1 MKARN
6 LNQAYR
12 LVWSEVHQAF
22 IAVAEFSRSSGKRSG
37 KAAVV
42 LATASLVVAAGVAD
56 AAELPT
62 GGQIVA
68 GSGAISQSGS
78 TLTVTQTSGKMAADW
93 QSFSIGQGHTVNFIQ
108 PSASAVALN
117 RVLGSNV
124 SVIQGAL
131 NANGHV
137 FLVNPNGVLFTPTA
151 QVNVGGLVAS
161 TLNISADDFLAGNY
175 RFSANSTAGVKNEGH
190 ITTTHG
196 GTVALIAARIENTGS
211 ITAPQ
216 GKVLMGAGS
225 TVRLDLGGPVKIEV
239 QEGALN
245 TLIAQGGAIRADGG
259 LVYLTAKAAGDL
271 ASSVINH
278 TGITEA
284 RTLSTGERGE
294 ILLMGDMAHGA
305 VQVGGMLNASAP
317 SGGAGG
323 FIETSAAIVQIA
335 DGVKVSTAAAH
346 GTTGNWLIDPTDFT
360 IASGLGVQTGSGIG
374 ATTLQNALSTTD
386 VTIATSAIDTGGEL
400 GDINV
405 NSAVSWSTNKLTLSA
420 HNNININALMDG
432 GAAGKL
438 SLRFGQATADGGSS
452 TYNVNASVN
461 LAAGPNFSTQL
472 GSTGP
477 LKNYTVITALGAQG
491 STSGTDLQGIN
502 GGLAANYV
510 LGSNIDA
517 SATAGWDAGAGF
529 VPMMVTTPDTSP
541 DCVDHGMCHSLIT
554 PFSGIFDGLGHSID
568 SLTINRTTTDFV
580 GLFGR
585 TDTTAVIRN
594 VGLVGGTVSGQ
605 SWVGA
610 LVGDDSGTISHSYA
624 TSTVTGTGD
633 YTGGLVGAKHSSAIS
648 NSYST
653 GDVTGRNYVGGL
665 LGFSD
670 TSTISNSHAT
680 GNVSGDDFV
689 GGMVGQN
696 YTGSISNSFAS
707 GAVTGRSSVGGLVGF
722 NGGYASSTISGSY
735 ATGSVSSDGGGFM
748 GGGLGGLV
756 GSNDATGTIN
766 KSYATGALAANFG
779 DDLSAG
785 GLVGDNSGAISNSYA
800 TGTMTMGDVFF
811 AQIGGLVGRNHNT
824 GTISNSYATGALVAN
839 FLRFPRAG
847 GLVGDNSGA
856 ISNSYATGTM
866 TMDFVR
872 HAEIGGLVGSN
883 HNTGTISNS
892 YATGTLAA
900 NFGDDLNAGGLV
912 GVNSGAIS
920 NSYATGVVSVGGG
933 GGFDV
938 NVGGL
943 VGRNSGAIS
952 SSYWNTDANLQG
964 IGDGDAT
971 GASALSAVDMK
982 NASNLVGFD
991 FETTP
996 VWGFKDGINNGY
1008 PVLCALGA
1016 CFTQVYISPL
1026 AGFSVY
1032 GSAPVISYSL
1042 VDASGAL
1049 YSLTNATVSGT
1060 AIFGSAPTST
1070 SNAGSYTFSYDSGLI
1085 LGGTDASKYVL
1096 LAWTTPTTWK
1106 VNRADAVVT
1115 ANSDS
1120 TKVYNG
1126 APQSVTGFGVTGLV
1140 NGDTASVLTGVSAGA
1155 TGTNAGSYTST
1166 ASGTAGNYNLSFV
1179 DGTLTIKQLPIT
1191 VTADNQSKVY
1201 GNADPSLTYQVTTGS
1216 VVDGDS
1222 LGALTRTAGEN
1233 VNSYTINASALANG
1247 NYLITAINGT
1257 LTIGQRPITVTA
1269 DNQSKVYGNV
1279 DPSLTYQVTAG
1290 SVVGSDSL
1298 GTLTRAAGENVDS
1311 YTINAS
1317 ALANGNYLITAN
1329 NGTLTI
1335 SQRPITVT
1343 ADNQSKVYGDADP
1356 SLTYQ
1361 VTTGS
1366 VVGSDSLGALTRAAG
1381 ENVDSYTIDASAL
1394 SNGNYLI
1401 TANDGTLTIS
1411 QRPITVTAD
1420 NQTKVYGNA
1429 DPLLTY
1435 AVTSGS
1441 LVSGDNLSGVLTRA
1455 VGEAVGNYTI
1465 NASAL
1470 ANGNYL
1476 ITANNGTL
1484 TISLQL
1490 NSTPLTAAITSAS
1503 QASTQAVSAG
1513 FVAGDTVFRP
1523 NGSSSPASVV
1533 LASGASSGGLAWV
1546 DVADAPSGQSAGVQN
1561 TNGFMPIF
1569 VVRGG
1574 INMGDNRDEQ

>member
-56 AAELPT
+56 AVELPT

-175 RFSANSTAGVKNEGH
+175 RFSASSTAGVKNEGH
-190 ITTTHG
+190 ITTAHG

-294 ILLMGDMAHGA
+294 ILLIGDMAHGA

-420 HNNININALMDG
+420 HNNININAMMDG

-452 TYNVNASVN
+452 TYNVNAPVN

-529 VPMMVTTPDTSP
+529 VP
-541 DCVDHGMCHSLIT
+541 IT
-554 PFSGIFDGLGHSID
+554 LFSGTFDGVGHFITN
-568 SLTINRTTTDFV
+568 LTIDRQFPEYV
-580 GLFGR
+580 GLFG
-585 TDTTAVIRN
+585 ALG
-594 VGLVGGTVSGQ
+594 VGAIVQNLGLINSNISGSGRVGPLAGSNEGTVS
-605 SWVGA
+605 
-610 LVGDDSGTISHSYA
+610 T
-624 TSTVTGTGD
+624 
-633 YTGGLVGAKHSSAIS
+633 
-648 NSYST
+648 
-653 GDVTGRNYVGGL
+653 
-665 LGFSD
+665 
-670 TSTISNSHAT
+670 
-680 GNVSGDDFV
+680 
-689 GGMVGQN
+689 
-696 YTGSISNSFAS
+696 
-707 GAVTGRSSVGGLVGF
+707 
-722 NGGYASSTISGSY
+722 SY
-735 ATGSVSSDGGGFM
+735 ATGSTR
-748 GGGLGGLV
+748 
-756 GSNDATGTIN
+756 AGT
-766 KSYATGALAANFG
+766 Y
-779 DDLSAG
+779 AG
-785 GLVGDNSGAISNSYA
+785 GLVGLNGPHGVIQKSYSTGSLYVDNRG
-800 TGTMTMGDVFF
+800 
-811 AQIGGLVGRNHNT
+811 
-824 GTISNSYATGALVAN
+824 
-839 FLRFPRAG
+839 
-847 GLVGDNSGA
+847 
-856 ISNSYATGTM
+856 
-866 TMDFVR
+866 
-872 HAEIGGLVGSN
+872 
-883 HNTGTISNS
+883 
-892 YATGTLAA
+892 
-900 NFGDDLNAGGLV
+900 GGLV
-912 GVNSGAIS
+912 GVNEGRVSD
-920 NSYATGVVSVGGG
+920 SYSLVSVNDGNPD
-933 GGFDV
+933 FF
-938 NVGGL
+938 GGL
-943 VGRNSGAIS
+943 VGLNTGTIERSYAAGVFVNVNNENAGSLVGYNGGAVTN
-952 SSYWNTDANLQG
+952 SYWNKDVNSGYQG
-964 IGDGDAT
+964 IGAGYVS
-971 GASALSAVDMK
+971 GAAGLTTVEMK
-982 NASNLVGFD
+982 TASQFDGFD
-991 FETTP
+991 FVTPTT
-996 VWGFKDGINNGY
+996 WGFAGSANNGY
-1008 PVLCALGA
+1008 PVLGA
-1016 CFTQVYISPL
+1016 FGGWTEQVITVYINPFTGS
-1026 AGFSVY
+1026 SVY
-1032 GSAPVISYSL
+1032 GSTPVISYSF
-1042 VDASGAL
+1042 VDVIGEL

-1060 AIFGSAPTST
+1060 AIYGSAPTSS

-1096 LAWTTPTTWK
+1096 MAWTTPTTWT
-1106 VNRADAVVT
+1106 VNKADAVVT
-1115 ANSDS
+1115 ANSDN

-1126 APQSVTGFGVTGLV
+1126 ASQSVTDFSVAGLV
-1140 NGDTASVLTGVSAGA
+1140 NGETASVLTGVTAGA
-1155 TGTNAGSYTST
+1155 TGTNAGNYTST

-1179 DGTLTIKQLPIT
+1179 DGTLTI
-1191 VTADNQSKVY
+1191 
-1201 GNADPSLTYQVTTGS
+1201 
-1216 VVDGDS
+1216 
-1222 LGALTRTAGEN
+1222 
-1233 VNSYTINASALANG
+1233 
-1247 NYLITAINGT
+1247 
-1257 LTIGQRPITVTA
+1257 
-1269 DNQSKVYGNV
+1269 
-1279 DPSLTYQVTAG
+1279 
-1290 SVVGSDSL
+1290 
-1298 GTLTRAAGENVDS
+1298 
-1311 YTINAS
+1311 
-1317 ALANGNYLITAN
+1317 
-1329 NGTLTI
+1329 

-1343 ADNQSKVYGDADP
+1343 ADNQS
-1356 SLTYQ
+1356 
-1361 VTTGS
+1361 
-1366 VVGSDSLGALTRAAG
+1366 
-1381 ENVDSYTIDASAL
+1381 
-1394 SNGNYLI
+1394 
-1401 TANDGTLTIS
+1401 
-1411 QRPITVTAD
+1411 
-1420 NQTKVYGNA
+1420 KVYGNA

-1455 VGEAVGNYTI
+1455 EGEAVGSYTI

-1513 FVAGDTVFRP
+1513 FVAGDTVLRP

-1546 DVADAPSGQSAGVQN
+1546 DVADAPSGQSARVQN
-1561 TNGFMPIF
+1561 TNGFMPVF